1 MVPGWM
7 WTLDS
12 VKNVQFR
19 AVGGKSSVVF
29 TSLCDRH
36 HQHLSQSLFKI
47 MRMDMCDWQP
57 SALEIN
63 KSLSKKHGWQKIF
76 RVFPWWAHRLG
87 LNTALNWILGQQNSQ
102 IWCKGWHVWGDL
114 HVKGVCGVIYDI
126 CSPTDMDLQGF
137 RTSDTF
143 RDKQVE
149 ICCSSSSH
157 RKTLKLSRIHFKTG
171 RTARMTSVCRPP
183 AHVHVCVECMQAAG
197 VCAHFLMQTW
207 HLLENW
213 STPGT
218 TVTKHEKGEWNCPVF
233 PVEEKIRSVIHKL
246 LFLFKHL

>member
-19 AVGGKSSVVF
+19 AVGGKSGVVF

-57 SALEIN
+57 SALKIN
-63 KSLSKKHGWQKIF
+63 KPLSKKHGWQKIF
-76 RVFPWWAHRLG
+76 RVFPWWAHRLVI
-87 LNTALNWILGQQNSQ
+87 NTALNWILGQQNSQ
-102 IWCKGWHVWGDL
+102 IWFKGWHVWGDL
-114 HVKGVCGVIYDI
+114 HVKGCVWSHLQH

-137 RTSDTF
+137 RTADTF

-149 ICCSSSSH
+149 SAGAPVLIGRLWSFLGFI
-157 RKTLKLSRIHFKTG
+157 LKLEGLH
-171 RTARMTSVCRPP
+171 
-183 AHVHVCVECMQAAG
+183 
-197 VCAHFLMQTW
+197 LW
-207 HLLENW
+207 HPFALHRHTCTYVW
-213 STPGT
+213 ST
-218 TVTKHEKGEWNCPVF
+218 C
-233 PVEEKIRSVIHKL
+233 RLQASVHI
-246 LFLFKHL
+246 F